1 MNTEDKQKLSEDEQ
15 DALSRAF
22 AQYQQE
28 DENTFIE
35 VIIRQKKKPLDF
47 LKIAG
52 AILLYIVLLFVSL
65 MFDFMLFLMPF
76 IIVGG
81 AALVWWVVT
90 STSREFEYIVT
101 RGDLDVDQI
110 TAQRKRKRIYSV
122 KAKELEMMAA
132 VRSDEYRSFQNQ
144 TLKVLDLST
153 NDKSEDNWFIVSK
166 YGDSRV
172 MALIDPSEKVIRA
185 IHRYAPSKVRYNRA
199 VGVRSQG
206 K

>member
-1 MNTEDKQKLSEDEQ
+1 MNSENKQQMSAEEQ

-35 VIIRQKKKPLDF
+35 VIIKQKKKPLDY

-52 AILLYIVLLFVSL
+52 VILLYIVLLFVSL
-65 MFDFMLFLMPF
+65 MFEFMLFLMPF
-76 IIVGG
+76 VVVGG

-101 RGDLDVDQI
+101 KGDLDVDQI
-110 TAQRKRKRIYSV
+110 IAQRKRKRVYSV
-122 KAKELEMMAA
+122 KAKALEMMAS

-144 TLKVLDLST
+144 NLKVIDLST
-153 NDKSEDNWFIVSK
+153 DEKNPDNWFIVSNYDK
-166 YGDSRV
+166 SRV

-185 IHRYAPSKVRYNRA
+185 IHRFAPSKVRYNRA
-199 VGVRSQG
+199 VGLQG
-206 K
+206 QTK